1 MESYTQIKK
10 EDVLKAIEK
19 FDALR
24 HASYVAF
31 KEFKRHAT
39 EDKQEFSVGLIFKRK
54 KIMTLYEYMNADDG
68 PWWSWREIAPKE
80 CQMHLSNEID
90 PTKYKQ
96 QALIAEE
103 YVNCGTELSAFV
115 YKYLNWEKE

>member
-1 MESYTQIKK
+1 MKGYTQIKK

-19 FDALR
+19 FDALIND
-24 HASYVAF
+24 SYVAF
-31 KEFKRHAT
+31 TEFKHHAT
-39 EDKQEFSVGLIFKRK
+39 EDKQEFTVGSIFKRK
-54 KIMTLYEYMNADDG
+54 KMMTLYEHIKEKAG
-68 PWWSWREIAPKE
+68 PWWWREIAPKE
-80 CQMHLSNEID
+80 CQMYLSNEID

-103 YVNCGTELSAFV
+103 YVNCDTELSAFV